1 MKFLC
6 PQSILSEAIQT
17 VSKAVSTKSTHP
29 ILNGIL
35 IEASGHE
42 VKLTGNDLSLGIETR
57 FSANIVEEGSVVVP
71 AKLFGEII
79 RKLSP
84 LEVSLEVTPQ
94 LEVRIQCDKSDF
106 KIMGMSDAEFTD
118 LPDVDSKSGI
128 ELECG
133 LLKSMIRQTLFATSL
148 DESRPILTG
157 ALFEFDKDRLAMVA
171 IDGYR
176 LALRQ
181 TFINSELQ
189 GKVVVPSKTLNEVA
203 KIISNIAD
211 SEKINLLFTDK
222 HILFEFNTVR
232 IVSRLLEGEFIKY
245 AQILPKE
252 NKTIL
257 KGKTSQILDSL
268 ERASLMARES
278 KNSSIKLSIKSQK
291 MNILSNVEIGS
302 VNEEVS
308 IDLSG
313 PELDIGFN
321 PKYLLDA
328 LKVIDSEFVVME
340 FSTNVS
346 PCIMKPADQGN
357 YIYLVLPV
365 RMA

>member
-1 MKFLC
+1 LKFLC
-6 PQSILSEAIQT
+6 PQSILSEAINT

-35 IEASGHE
+35 IEASGQE
-42 VKLTGNDLSLGIETR
+42 VILTGNDLSLGIETR
-57 FSANIVEEGSVVVP
+57 FLAEVLEEGSVVVP
-71 AKLFGEII
+71 ARLFGDIV
-79 RKLSP
+79 RKLMP
-84 LEVSLEVTPQ
+84 LEVSIEVNQ
-94 LEVRIQCDKSDF
+94 QHEVRLICDKSDF
-106 KIMGMSDAEFTD
+106 KLMGLPDAEFTE
-118 LPDVDSKSGI
+118 LPEIDSSSGI
-128 ELECG
+128 EIECG
-133 LLKSMIRQTLFATSL
+133 LLKSMIRQTIFATSL

-157 ALFEFDKDRLAMVA
+157 ALIEFEKDKLSMVA

-181 TFINSELQ
+181 TFITTEIE

-211 SEKINLLFTDK
+211 SQKINVLFTDK
-222 HILFEFNTVR
+222 HILFEFNSVR

-245 AQILPKE
+245 SQILPKE

-257 KGKTSQILDSL
+257 KVLTSHILDSL
-268 ERASLMARES
+268 ERASLMAKES
-278 KNSSIKLSIKSQK
+278 KNSSIKLSIRPHK

-302 VNEEVS
+302 VNEEVT
-308 IDLSG
+308 IDLNG

-321 PKYLLDA
+321 PKYLIDA
-328 LKVIDSEFVVME
+328 LKVMDSEYVVME

-346 PCIMKPADQGN
+346 PCIMKPADHSH
-357 YIYLVLPV
+357 YTYLVLPV